1 MLPGTGS
8 YTQPRKQIGEQYGRE
23 ERRLPIH
30 SAIQCRRPKPP
41 AGSRYPER
49 TGAAQGAV
57 PCQCRDPLH
66 KLPGVSRGRSYAQD
80 RPADSGTV
88 GTRDTIQHAAGSH
101 PHSGGEYS
109 RRSSACHGIS
119 KHPVRCRHR
128 AGGRWFP
135 FAPELSGCDTGV
147 VKAQKG
153 EEIHPHL
160 LLLCKAYN
168 LYLQIYAFFLPRSC
182 KHITDVNAAHRLLPY
197 FVSSKRQHSTE
208 PPQFISL
215 HV

>member
-8 YTQPRKQIGEQYGRE
+8 YTQPRKRIGEQYGRE

-101 PHSGGEYS
+101 TLNGGEYA
-109 RRSSACHGIS
+109 RRSSACHGIREY
-119 KHPVRCRHR
+119 PVRCRCHVGR
-128 AGGRWFP
+128 RWFP
-135 FAPELSGCDTGV
+135 FAPELPGCNTGTIRITHDTGKV
-147 VKAQKG
+147 RMNYPLLFCVRRRIFPHRYSLTASLFFINAQ
-153 EEIHPHL
+153 PL
-160 LLLCKAYN
+160 
-168 LYLQIYAFFLPRSC
+168 
-182 KHITDVNAAHRLLPY
+182 
-197 FVSSKRQHSTE
+197 
-208 PPQFISL
+208 
-215 HV
+215 